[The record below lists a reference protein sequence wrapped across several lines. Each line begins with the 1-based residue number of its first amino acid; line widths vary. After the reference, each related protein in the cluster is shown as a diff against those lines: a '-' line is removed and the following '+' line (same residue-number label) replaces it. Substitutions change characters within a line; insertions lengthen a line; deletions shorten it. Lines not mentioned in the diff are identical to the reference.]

1 MYYVYSLYLNRFIPA
16 CAKSFY
22 GTNCTYKC
30 GTNCVNASCDHVTGD
45 CNIDIQVCNFKVILF
60 IEIFF
65 MDKSI
70 NISLRHFCLCSTICR
85 NNKVNYVAYQVQ

>member
-30 GTNCVNASCDHVTGD
+30 STNCVNASCDHVTGD
-45 CNIDIQVCNFKVILF
+45 CNIDIQVCNFKSNI
-60 IEIFF
+60 IHWDFF
-65 MDKSI
+65 DGKI
-70 NISLRHFCLCSTICR
+70 D
-85 NNKVNYVAYQVQ
+85 